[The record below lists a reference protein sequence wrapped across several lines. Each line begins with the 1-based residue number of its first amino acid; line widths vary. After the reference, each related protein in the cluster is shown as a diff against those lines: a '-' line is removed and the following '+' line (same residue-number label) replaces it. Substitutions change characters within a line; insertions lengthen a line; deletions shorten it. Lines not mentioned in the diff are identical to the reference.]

1 MVQEL
6 EKNHNSKIFEE
17 FPLKSGT
24 RQATHCGVVMQW
36 TRKGTGR
43 THTGERERELPVSP
57 PSSLLMASSPVL
69 ILPLSLWQG
78 ADGKQPRV

>member
-6 EKNHNSKIFEE
+6 EKNHTSKIFEE

-78 ADGKQPRV
+78 ADGKQPIV